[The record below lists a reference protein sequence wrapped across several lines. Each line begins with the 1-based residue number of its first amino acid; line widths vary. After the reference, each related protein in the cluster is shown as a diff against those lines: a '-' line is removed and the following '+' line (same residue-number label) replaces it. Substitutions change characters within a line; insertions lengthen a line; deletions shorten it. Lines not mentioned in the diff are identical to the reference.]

1 MCLPRDRNRADAAD
15 VLVVDLHLAV
25 RSVGPAPE
33 FYPGVAAVRD

>member
-1 MCLPRDRNRADAAD
+1 MCLSCDRNRADAAD
-15 VLVVDLHLAV
+15 ELVADLYLAV